1 MRELAEWLLAHD
13 NFAITSHVKPDG
25 DAVGSA
31 LGLWHILAEKGKQ
44 CFVVL
49 QDAVPYKYA
58 FLPGVRDIVSPD
70 NAPFAPENIILVD
83 CAERERVGSV
93 SAFFDVA
100 QGLACIDHHVTGA
113 AFGSVSVVD
122 PGAEATGAL
131 ILRLADALNA
141 SITESIA
148 ACLYTAIIT
157 DCGNFGYSSTTPNT
171 LMIAAR
177 CASAGLNISEL
188 NYRLFREKA
197 VPQVRLLGRA
207 LAGIEYIREGKVALI
222 RVTKQMKREC
232 GASSNDADGLVNY
245 GIETRGVEV
254 SLLAEEVDDG
264 TDIGLRSKR
273 YVNVAEAAFAL
284 GGGGHA
290 RASGTTIKLP
300 LEASIA
306 RALNEIDKRL

>member
-1 MRELAEWLLAHD
+1 MRELAEWLLGNDHY
-13 NFAITSHVKPDG
+13 AITAHVNPDG

-31 LGLWHILAEKGKQ
+31 LGLWHILIEKGKR

-49 QDAVPYKYA
+49 QDAVPDKYA
-58 FLPGVRDIVSPD
+58 FLPGVLGITSPD
-70 NAPFAPENIILVD
+70 HVPFTPENVILVD
-83 CAERERVGSV
+83 CAERERAGSV
-93 SAFFDVA
+93 SALIDVA
-100 QGLACIDHHVTGA
+100 QGLACIDHHVTGTG
-113 AFGSVSVVD
+113 FGSVSVID
-122 PGAEATGAL
+122 PSAAATGEL
-131 ILRLADALNA
+131 ILQLADALNA

-171 LMIAAR
+171 LMMAAR
-177 CASAGLNISEL
+177 CAAAGLNISEL

-197 VPQVRLLGRA
+197 APQVRLLGRA
-207 LAGIEYIREGKVALI
+207 LAEIEYIREGRVALI

-232 GASSNDADGLVNY
+232 GACSDDADGLVNY
-245 GIETRGVEV
+245 GVETRGVEV
-254 SLLAEEVDDG
+254 SLLAEEVDGG

-290 RASGTTIKLP
+290 RASGATLKLP

-306 RALNEIDKRL
+306 RALDEIDKRL